1 MYLNLLIR
9 LFCCFHCLSQEVAI
23 IIIIISYCITI
34 LESPLHAVKV
44 YLINNCIIESEKHSC
59 TANNTNNNSIPF

>member
-9 LFCCFHCLSQEVAI
+9 LFCCFHHLSQEVAI

-44 YLINNCIIESEKHSC
+44 YLINNCIIEHSC
-59 TANNTNNNSIPF
+59 TANNTNNNNNSIPF